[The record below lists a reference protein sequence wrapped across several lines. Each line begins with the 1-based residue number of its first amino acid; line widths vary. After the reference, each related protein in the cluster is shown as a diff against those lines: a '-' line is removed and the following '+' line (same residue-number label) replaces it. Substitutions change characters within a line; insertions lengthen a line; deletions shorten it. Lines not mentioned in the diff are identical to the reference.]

1 MIPLLARLAFG
12 GMRRRP
18 AQAVLVLT
26 VVAAAA
32 AALATALTI
41 DDVADRPYD
50 RTLEATRGAHVR
62 AFGDYGDR
70 ALAEIAYD
78 PDVVAGSPVRP
89 IVFTAMDLDGR
100 TFGLR
105 MVQAPEEGADVD
117 VPLIVAGRATLSA
130 GEVVLERSFA
140 RTLDLEVGDRLI
152 VGSQRLRLEVTGI
165 AIVAQGEPYPIRQ
178 PGIVFARVDTLAAV
192 QPDRSR
198 WNATVGVR
206 LVDPLTADAFA
217 AHVGASVH
225 TETWLSERHTST
237 EWLQVTRTILLVF
250 SILLLFTGGGV
261 LATLVSGRVLA
272 QLRDIGLLKA
282 AGMSPAQIAATITAE
297 QVGLSLAGAVTG
309 VLAGRL
315 LSPVFVAESAALLDA
330 SQTPPL
336 SLATCAMVV
345 AGISTTVG
353 VFAFVPAWR
362 SGGRTTVDILTAATA
377 RAGHRSR
384 VGRAAE
390 NLRLPLPVALGIRE
404 AFSRPA
410 RTWLL
415 VGTLA
420 LAIAAAVATLGAEA
434 SLDIGATPA
443 AAPAIDGIETPRWDP
458 IDDHASDA
466 GRLRPIIYGLDS
478 VLLFTASAN
487 LLAAVMLGVRERR
500 RDVSLLKVVGLT
512 PAEIR
517 RGFLAGQ
524 ATVAVAAT
532 AVGIPIGLVLF
543 RLSIEAAGSADEFAY
558 PTWWWIV
565 LLVPGAIATV
575 LAVTAPYARTAANL
589 RVSEALRAE

>member
-1 MIPLLARLAFG
+1 
-12 GMRRRP
+12 
-18 AQAVLVLT
+18 
-26 VVAAAA
+26 
-32 AALATALTI
+32 
-41 DDVADRPYD
+41 
-50 RTLEATRGAHVR
+50 
-62 AFGDYGDR
+62 
-70 ALAEIAYD
+70 
-78 PDVVAGSPVRP
+78 
-89 IVFTAMDLDGR
+89 
-100 TFGLR
+100 
-105 MVQAPEEGADVD
+105 
-117 VPLIVAGRATLSA
+117 
-130 GEVVLERSFA
+130 
-140 RTLDLEVGDRLI
+140 
-152 VGSQRLRLEVTGI
+152 
-165 AIVAQGEPYPIRQ
+165 
-178 PGIVFARVDTLAAV
+178 
-192 QPDRSR
+192 
-198 WNATVGVR
+198 
-206 LVDPLTADAFA
+206 
-217 AHVGASVH
+217 
-225 TETWLSERHTST
+225 
-237 EWLQVTRTILLVF
+237 
-250 SILLLFTGGGV
+250 
-261 LATLVSGRVLA
+261 
-272 QLRDIGLLKA
+272 
-282 AGMSPAQIAATITAE
+282 
-297 QVGLSLAGAVTG
+297 
-309 VLAGRL
+309 
-315 LSPVFVAESAALLDA
+315 VFVAESAALLDA

-345 AGISTTVG
+345 AGITTAVG

-362 SGGRTTVDILTAATA
+362 SGRRTTVAILTAATA

-390 NLRLPLPVALGIRE
+390 TLRLPLPVALGIRE

-443 AAPAIDGIETPRWDP
+443 AAPAIDGFETPRWDP
-458 IDDHASDA
+458 IDDDASDA
-466 GRLRPIIYGLDS
+466 GRLRPIIYGLDA

-500 RDVSLLKVVGLT
+500 RDVSLLKAVGLT

-575 LAVTAPYARTAANL
+575 LAVTAPYARAAANM